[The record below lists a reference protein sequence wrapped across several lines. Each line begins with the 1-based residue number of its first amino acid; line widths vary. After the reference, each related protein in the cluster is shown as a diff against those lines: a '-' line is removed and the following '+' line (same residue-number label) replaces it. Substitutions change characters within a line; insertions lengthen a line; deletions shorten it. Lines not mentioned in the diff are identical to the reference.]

1 VFQPTSIAWAR
12 WRTVLSEVSN
22 TIQLRQS
29 FRTRLWVGVLIFVGV
44 AALTLTPIVFILLGS
59 FDGAGPGDAVWRF
72 GLRGWHDAFS
82 NRSTLTSIGY
92 SFLLS
97 LRCLIGLPV
106 AFFISWLLVRVRIP
120 MRGLIEFCLWTAY
133 FLPDLPLAISWILL
147 LDPHYGLIN
156 QYLQVLGLKVNIFSV
171 YGIIWVHLTASTIP
185 VMTIL
190 LTPALRQMEASFE
203 EAARVC
209 GAGTF
214 KAFKTVLIPVLAPA
228 ILTVLL
234 AGLIRSLEAFQ
245 IEQLLGTPNG
255 IYVFATRIYDLI
267 QGEPPLFP
275 QAMALST
282 LFLGILFVLALMYQ
296 HFTAKQHFATI
307 TGHSSSFRPVEI
319 GKWKWMISA
328 FLLLFIIISVI
339 LPLLVLILG
348 SLMRLFGHFNVSTPF
363 TTRHWILVW
372 NDPVFLLATR
382 NSFVLAIV
390 TAALAL
396 VLYAPLGYVLARG
409 RIVAKSALN
418 VLVWLP
424 WAVPGLLL
432 GLAFLWLFLSAD
444 ILSPLYGTFGGLSLV
459 LLIKEMPIG
468 VHMTRTAFN
477 QIDEELEHAAEVC
490 GSGWFGTYRRIV
502 LPLIAPMLVTVALIV
517 FMAAMRDISA
527 IVLLSAASTRTL
539 ALLMMEYSMG
549 GQMEPASIIG
559 LLLSIFGIM
568 IALLCR
574 RRLRSVET

>member
-1 VFQPTSIAWAR
+1 
-12 WRTVLSEVSN
+12 
-22 TIQLRQS
+22 
-29 FRTRLWVGVLIFVGV
+29 
-44 AALTLTPIVFILLGS
+44 
-59 FDGAGPGDAVWRF
+59 
-72 GLRGWHDAFS
+72 
-82 NRSTLTSIGY
+82 
-92 SFLLS
+92 
-97 LRCLIGLPV
+97 
-106 AFFISWLLVRVRIP
+106 
-120 MRGLIEFCLWTAY
+120 
-133 FLPDLPLAISWILL
+133 
-147 LDPHYGLIN
+147 
-156 QYLQVLGLKVNIFSV
+156 
-171 YGIIWVHLTASTIP
+171 
-185 VMTIL
+185 
-190 LTPALRQMEASFE
+190 
-203 EAARVC
+203 
-209 GAGTF
+209 
-214 KAFKTVLIPVLAPA
+214 
-228 ILTVLL
+228 
-234 AGLIRSLEAFQ
+234 
-245 IEQLLGTPNG
+245 
-255 IYVFATRIYDLI
+255 
-267 QGEPPLFP
+267 
-275 QAMALST
+275 MALST

>member
-1 VFQPTSIAWAR
+1 MYGGA
-12 WRTVLSEVSN
+12 EVPSA
-22 TIQLRQS
+22 IQLRRP
-29 FRTRLWVGVLIFVGV
+29 FHTAVLLGVLVLGGV
-44 AALTLTPIVFILLGS
+44 AALTLTPIFFIVLGS
-59 FDGAGPGDAVWRF
+59 FDNAAPGEAVWHF
-72 GLRGWHDAFS
+72 GLRGWQEAFS
-82 NRSTLTSIGY
+82 SPGTLKSIGY

-97 LRCLIGLPV
+97 VRCVIGIAV
-106 AFFISWLLVRVRIP
+106 AFFISWLVVRVRIP
-120 MRGLIEFCLWTAY
+120 LRGLIEFFLWVAY
-133 FLPDLPLAISWILL
+133 FLPDLPIAVGWILL

-156 QYLQVLGLKVNIFSV
+156 QYLQVLGFKVNIFSV
-171 YGIIWVHLTASTIP
+171 PGIIWVHLTASTIP

-190 LTPALRQMEASFE
+190 LIPALRQMEASFE

-214 KAFKTVLIPVLAPA
+214 QTFKTVLIPVLAPA
-228 ILTVLL
+228 LLTVFL

-245 IEQLLGTPNG
+245 IEQLLGTPTG
-255 IYVFATRIYDLI
+255 IYVFATRVYDLI

-282 LFLGILFVLALMYQ
+282 LFLGILFVLALIYQ
-296 HFTAKQHFATI
+296 HATAQRHFATI
-307 TGHSSSFRPVEI
+307 SGHGTSFRPVEI
-319 GKWKWMISA
+319 GKWKWIISA
-328 FLLLFIIISVI
+328 FLFLFIVIAVI
-339 LPLLVLILG
+339 LPLLVLVVG
-348 SLMRLFGHFNVSTPF
+348 SLMRLFGHFNVSSPF

-372 NDPVFLLATR
+372 NDPVFLSASR
-382 NSFVLAIV
+382 NSFILAIGS
-390 TAALAL
+390 ASLAL
-396 VLYAPLGYVLARG
+396 LLYAPLGYLLARS
-409 RIVAKSALN
+409 RIAAKSALS

-468 VHMTRTAFN
+468 VHMTRTAFH
-477 QIDEELEHAAEVC
+477 QIDEELEHASEVC
-490 GSGWFGTYRRIV
+490 GSSWFGTYRRIV
-502 LPLIAPMLVTVALIV
+502 LPLIAPMLVTVGLIV
-517 FMAAMRDISA
+517 FMAALRDIST
-527 IVLLSAASTRTL
+527 IVLLSTASTRTL

-574 RRLRSVET
+574 RRLHSIEN

>member
-1 VFQPTSIAWAR
+1 MALAE
-12 WRTVLSEVSN
+12 VLN
-22 TIQLRQS
+22 TIQLARP
-29 FRTRLWVGVLIFVGV
+29 FRSGLWIGALIFIGV
-44 AALTLTPIVFILLGS
+44 AALTLTPIFFILLGS
-59 FDGAGPGDAVWRF
+59 FDSARPGEAVWRF
-72 GLRGWHDAFS
+72 GLRGWQEAFS
-82 NRSTLTSIGY
+82 SRGTLTSIGY

-97 LRCLIGLPV
+97 IRCLIGIAV

-120 MRGLIEFCLWTAY
+120 LRGWIEFCFWAAY
-133 FLPDLPLAISWILL
+133 FLPDLPVAIGWILL

-156 QYLQVLGLKVNIFSV
+156 QYLQVLGFKINIFSV
-171 YGIIWVHLTASTIP
+171 SGIIWVHLTASTIP

-190 LTPALRQMEASFE
+190 LIPVLRQMEASFE

-214 KAFKTVLIPVLAPA
+214 ETFKTVLIPILTPA
-228 ILTVLL
+228 LLTVLL

-245 IEQLLGTPNG
+245 IEQLLGTPIG

-282 LFLGILFVLALMYQ
+282 VFLGILFVLALVYQ
-296 HFTAKQHFATI
+296 HFTGKRHFATLS
-307 TGHSSSFRPVEI
+307 GHGTSFRPIEI
-319 GKWKWMISA
+319 GKWKWIISA
-328 FLLLFIIISVI
+328 LLLLFIAIAVI
-339 LPLLVLILG
+339 LPLLVLVVG

-363 TTRHWILVW
+363 TTRHWTLVW
-372 NDPVFLLATR
+372 NDPVFLSATR
-382 NSFVLAIV
+382 NSFVLAIG
-390 TAALAL
+390 TASLAL
-396 VLYAPLGYVLARG
+396 LVYAPLGYLLARG
-409 RIVAKSALN
+409 RIVAKSALS

-468 VHMTRTAFN
+468 VHMTRTAFH
-477 QIDEELEHAAEVC
+477 QIDEELEHASEVC
-490 GSGWFGTYRRIV
+490 GSSWLGTYRRIV
-502 LPLIAPMLVTVALIV
+502 LPLIAPMLVTVGLIV

-527 IVLLSAASTRTL
+527 IVLLSTASTRTL

-568 IALLCR
+568 IAIVCR
-574 RRLRSVET
+574 RRLQSIGD